1 MLTKRRPG
9 RSTTDDPGAPSPLG
23 RRIRQ
28 ARHALGLSLA
38 AVAGDDFTRA
48 FLNQIELGRAQPS
61 TQTLR
66 IIARRL
72 QPPVDYFLEDPGDS
86 AAALELALAEA
97 QMGLHQGNA
106 ARAETLMKKMLA
118 RPIPADLRTQAQL
131 TLATARLKLGHA
143 QDAIPLLEDAIAVAE
158 RSQWPQLLVELYDR
172 MGSAHYLLRHPH
184 AAGQWFD
191 KALAVY
197 QSADLS
203 DPVLKARILGHR
215 ANLHYVAGQPVEAIA
230 AYESAIAAAE
240 QVLDMP
246 ALAGIFEGLAMS
258 FQQTGQYAR
267 ALSYAQKGLRIF
279 ETLRDVRMAGQ
290 LRLNMGDMLLQ
301 QGRVAEAERLFGEGA
316 EHLRRI
322 GDQEL
327 LPLLVVGMAE
337 SALERNDLSQAADL
351 IEQAVDLSTRSS
363 DPIATVA
370 VHRVAG
376 RVAHARGLHDSAHRH
391 FERAL
396 EVAVTV
402 DSPDLRARV
411 TYDFARALEAEGD
424 AAQAALRFRQ
434 AYEAGR
440 APVTAGSTVLSGL
453 EA

>member
-9 RSTTDDPGAPSPLG
+9 RPTADDPGAPSPLG

-28 ARHALGLSLA
+28 ARQELGLSLA
-38 AVAGDDFTRA
+38 AVAGSDFSRA

-61 TQTLR
+61 TQNLR

-72 QPPVDYFLEDPGDS
+72 QRPIDYFLEEPGDS

-97 QMGLHQGNA
+97 EMSLLHNEA
-106 ARAETLMKKMLA
+106 ARAESLVARILA
-118 RPIPADLRTQAQL
+118 RTIPIELRTRAQL
-131 TLATARLKLGHA
+131 TLAVAVMKQGRPQEARPVLEEAIVAA
-143 QDAIPLLEDAIAVAE
+143 QRAN
-158 RSQWPQLLVELYDR
+158 WHQLLVELYDR
-172 MGSAHYLLRHPH
+172 LGSVHYLLRRPH

-191 KALAVY
+191 QALERYESSGVT
-197 QSADLS
+197 
-203 DPVLKARILGHR
+203 DPVLKARVLGHR
-215 ANLHYVAGQPVEAIA
+215 ANLHYVAGQPIEAIA
-230 AYESAIAAAE
+230 AYESAIAAA

-246 ALAGIFEGLAMS
+246 ALAGIYEGLALS

-301 QGRVAEAERLFGEGA
+301 QGRMTEAERLFSDGA
-316 EHLRRI
+316 EHLQRI
-322 GDQEL
+322 GDREL
-327 LPLLVVGMAE
+327 LPHLVAGMAE
-337 SALERNDLSQAADL
+337 SALEAGQVERASEL
-351 IEQAVDLSTRSS
+351 IERAIDLSTRSS
-363 DPIATVA
+363 DPLATVA

-376 RVAHARGLHDSAHRH
+376 RVGHAGGRRESAHRH

-396 EVAVTV
+396 EVALTI
-402 DSPDLRARV
+402 DNPDLRARV
-411 TYDFARALEAEGD
+411 TYDFARVLEAEGD
-424 AAQAALRFRQ
+424 SAQAALRFRQ

-440 APVTAGSTVLSGL
+440 ADGSRPSAVSELD
-453 EA
+453 A